1 MTGLR
6 SSAVWETVTENELLP
21 LAQTNQ
27 IFIYFGTSKVDQAK

>member
-27 IFIYFGTSKVDQAK
+27 IFIDFGTSKVDQAK